1 MKTSATKYLKVWIN
15 KKKSKKEII
24 LSTVV
29 TLLLLIIFTYFLKP
43 AFYNYE
49 ADKITLERKIS
60 SNFKINTK
68 VSGKIAYKIFPSP
81 RIKLEKVKLG
91 FGNPKGKKTDVDL
104 VYILISPFNLSSYKN
119 LKFNKLLIENQELKI
134 YHQEVD
140 NYLKFFTYKE
150 KNNFTLKNCNIIFSG
165 HPGNQINFTEINLNE
180 KIIKKNQKV
189 FLNGNFS
196 NNKFKIKF
204 LNEYGKEKK
213 FRAEIPNLDLDM
225 DINFTKNSNLENMSG
240 KLKLTFLESIFL
252 LNFAG
257 DKNFLI
263 SDSFFRNKFLNS
275 KINGNISFKNNF
287 FFDLKLGINQI
298 NLRQLLLYYFSDKNS
313 ESKPVPTIS
322 KKINGKLEIE
332 SKSTNSFFGKIK
344 NIKMLAIFE
353 NGDLKIQKG
362 SINLDKENKVNFNLF
377 FSNKNQEASLDFSI
391 NTFFNDLKKYL
402 KKFDIY
408 DFEDTKLSLFSSGSI
423 NLNKRNIKIKKL
435 IKNGNES
442 IILGDIKKI
451 EEHFNNHVI
460 KDKITDIFDFFKVK
474 KFIKEVN
481 SEFE

>member
-1 MKTSATKYLKVWIN
+1 MKTSAIKYLKVWIN

-29 TLLLLIIFTYFLKP
+29 TLLLLIIFTYFLRP

-49 ADKITLERKIS
+49 TEKITIERKV
-60 SNFKINTK
+60 NNTFKINAK
-68 VSGKIAYKIFPSP
+68 VTGKISYKIFPSP
-81 RIKLEKVKLG
+81 RIELKKVKLG
-91 FGNPKGKKTDVDL
+91 FGNSKGMKTSADVIYL
-104 VYILISPFNLSSYKN
+104 LISPFSLSSYQN
-119 LKFNKLLIENQELKI
+119 LKFNELLIDNQELKI
-134 YHQEVD
+134 YHQEIN
-140 NYLKFFTYKE
+140 NYLKFFTHKE
-150 KNNFTLKNCNIIFSG
+150 KNNFTIKNCNIVFTG
-165 HPGNQINFTEINLNE
+165 HPGNLINFTEVNLNE
-180 KIIKKNQKV
+180 KIINKNQKL
-189 FLNGNFS
+189 FFTGNFS

-204 LNEYGKEKK
+204 LNEYGEDKK
-213 FRAEIPNLDLDM
+213 FRAEIPNLDLDI
-225 DINFTKNSNLENMSG
+225 DINFTKNSNLKKMSG

-287 FFDLKLGINQI
+287 FFDLNLGINQI
-298 NLRQLLLYYFSDKNS
+298 NLRQLFLYYFSDKRN

-322 KKINGKLEIE
+322 KKINGKLNIE

-362 SINLDKENKVNFNLF
+362 SINLDKENKVNFDLF

-435 IKNGNES
+435 IKNGNEP
-442 IILGDIKKI
+442 IMLGDIKKI